1 MENNMEIKFISL
13 IIKTSIF
20 PLIAWF
26 FTPIYDFI
34 VLLVVQDYSA
44 LTPNMQALLNDSK
57 LIMGVLVIFLALIKV
72 VLGSI
77 KMKKELDILN
87 KNKQS

>member
-1 MENNMEIKFISL
+1 MEIKFISL